1 MKKLFFLIMFLFSL
15 TKVHSQSVICHPDT
29 PIEECLAVYMALNE
43 YIDDTNVT
51 VIYNSNVPLYPSFG
65 GITWKYHK
73 HLYVISLNIS
83 EGDKYLR
90 LWTIFHEVGHVID
103 LYNNVLQQQPI
114 RWKGKVMDGD
124 MKWKDRP
131 WEKSAQRW
139 AKKMWK
145 KFVLKQDPNHLD
157 IKDLKELI
165 KDKPSCLKY

>member
-1 MKKLFFLIMFLFSL
+1 MIFLFSL
-15 TKVHSQSVICHPDT
+15 TKIHTQSVICHPNT

-51 VIYNSNVPLYPSFG
+51 VIYNSNVPLYPILSG
-65 GITWKYHK
+65 VTWKYNK
-73 HLYVISLNIS
+73 HLYVISLNIN
-83 EGDKYLR
+83 ECDENVR

-103 LYNNVLQQQPI
+103 LYNNVLQQQPT
-114 RWKGKVMDGD
+114 RWKGKLISED
-124 MKWKDRP
+124 MKWKERP

-145 KFVLKQDPNHLD
+145 KFDLKQDSNHLD
-157 IKDLKELI
+157 IKDLKDLI